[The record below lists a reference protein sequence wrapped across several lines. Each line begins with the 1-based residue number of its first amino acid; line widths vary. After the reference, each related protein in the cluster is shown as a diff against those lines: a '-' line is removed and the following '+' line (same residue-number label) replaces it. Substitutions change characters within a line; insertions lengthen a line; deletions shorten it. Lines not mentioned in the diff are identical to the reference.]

1 MKKIIETA
9 LIKFKDNLW
18 FTFLINI
25 NSLVVSLMWLF
36 KLLKNLYEM
45 ILKSKNMESISF
57 PLGYN
62 DLALLVVSIVLYL
75 VLKSMYKAKDDIR
88 DLMIDIDNSNN
99 HWFEQMNK
107 VSKNITDNINSVSY
121 NMDLKVRYNAVIL
134 LNKDKSEIEVI
145 NELTKNGFSEE
156 DLSFLG
162 ISEEFLRTHK
172 DKIYPKSVMDKYN
185 EFKIELHKHRNH
197 DHIRTT

>member
-99 HWFEQMNK
+99 HWYEQMNK
-107 VSKNITDNINSVSY
+107 VSKNITDNINSARY
-121 NMDLKVRYNAVIL
+121 TMDLKVRYNAVIL